1 MEAVTFFGR
10 LIFSLLFLLL
20 AQADSIIFSKSLVD
34 YYFKQSQHYV
44 YPAALLGNNEA
55 NYQIYLATQDQS
67 WLKKAARLN
76 HVKSVFQWYLI
87 QKENQ
92 HISQTVWL
100 QQAINLKHP
109 QATLIKLQN
118 LTTDEHWHKASEFE
132 HLHSE
137 ILTNL
142 EGELGR
148 QYSQIKLL
156 LAAVVESNE
165 SVHIS
170 PSITPPNDVNNV
182 LLNQPASLLKC
193 AISIQAV
200 VSTKSLLANAKRF
213 SQAFA
218 GSKLNGLSICFLP
231 PKVMLAL
238 PAICKQDQHSR
249 IECSL
254 DKLAQSLLENIQ
266 VDPRSYNH
274 LMVIVEKGDANTRGG
289 LMYLDKGDTDQVFIH
304 ELAHWL
310 GYTDEYQIKAKQQQ
324 QLCVVNSAKW
334 ISSNI
339 FVASNKTSQEQAEYL
354 AGRKLYKANT
364 CKNTEFNAYKLFPD
378 LSFMEYLDLPLSQQ
392 YADHITD
399 NQDYKKITPV
409 AMNFWSYYLA
419 KKNRTS
425 INSTDKQYYNDKYLA
440 WIKVAA
446 EQNSPLA
453 MTLLAQSYIESQ
465 EYAAAFSLLYDAAQL
480 NNANAQLLLGHGY
493 IEGRWLPQNTIKSA
507 YWYKQAADQNDP
519 YGLYFLAKCHE
530 MGWGCELSFEKAIG
544 YYKQAKSLGN
554 GLAAKRLERLSPR
567 L

>member
-1 MEAVTFFGR
+1 MAALIFFGR
-10 LIFSLLFLLL
+10 LIFSLFFLLL
-20 AQADSIIFSKSLVD
+20 AQADSIVFSKSLVD

-67 WLKKAARLN
+67 WLKKSARLN

-142 EGELGR
+142 QGELGE
-148 QYSQIKLL
+148 QYSQIKSL
-156 LAAVVESNE
+156 LAAVVESNK

-182 LLNQPASLLKC
+182 LFNQPPSLLKC

-200 VSTKSLLANAKRF
+200 ASTKSLLGNAKRF

-218 GSKLNGLSICFLP
+218 DSKLNGLSICFLP

-238 PAICKQDQHSR
+238 PAICKQDEHSR

-254 DKLAQSLLENIQ
+254 DKLAQSLLENTQ

-274 LMVIVEKGDANTRGG
+274 LMVIVEKGEANTRGG
-289 LMYLDKGDTDQVFIH
+289 LMYLDKADSDQVFIH

-310 GYTDEYQIKAKQQQ
+310 GYTDEYQIKPKQQQ

-334 ISSNI
+334 ISRNI
-339 FVASNKTSQEQAEYL
+339 FVAPANNSKQQAEAL
-354 AGRKLYKANT
+354 AGQKLYNTNT
-364 CKNTEFNAYKLFPD
+364 CKGSKFNAYKPLPE
-378 LSFMEYLDLPLSQQ
+378 LSFMEYLDLPLSEQ
-392 YADHITD
+392 YAQYIED

-409 AMNFWSYYLA
+409 AINFWSFYLS
-419 KKNRTS
+419 KKNLS
-425 INSTDKQYYNDKYLA
+425 VSNTDKQYYNAQYLK
-440 WIKVAA
+440 WLKVSAD
-446 EQNSPLA
+446 QNYPPA
-453 MTLLAQSYIESQ
+453 MTLLAQNYIKSESYDT
-465 EYAAAFSLLYDAAQL
+465 AFSLLYDSAQL
-480 NNANAQLLLGHGY
+480 GNANAQLLLGHGY

-507 YWYKQAADQNDP
+507 YWYQQAADQNDP
-519 YGLYFLAKCHE
+519 YGLYFLAKCYE
-530 MGWGCELSFEKAIG
+530 MGWGCKHSVKKAIG
-544 YYKQAKSLGN
+544 YYKQAKAVGSK
-554 GLAAKRLERLSPR
+554 LADKRLKMLLPS